1 MLAKLPR
8 GLCQKKKEKKKRT
21 VWSYITRT
29 NTLYTA
35 LYGTMLLIIISI
47 TGLLNKIQIQE
58 PFYSGFNQLL
68 ASDKSCELYWIMG
81 VVVLTIEQP
90 PLPMEIYRRGAKNV
104 LGQGKVVKTVFTL
117 ANFLPRFPTLSWKLW
132 WQTTKWNVPLPW
144 TKLGIFWVW
153 TFLLMWY
160 LVIFR
165 HIKAEGLHI
174 IALTV
179 AYLSS

>member
-90 PLPMEIYRRGAKNV
+90 PLPMEIYWRGGS
-104 LGQGKVVKTVFTL
+104 L
-117 ANFLPRFPTLSWKLW
+117 
-132 WQTTKWNVPLPW
+132 
-144 TKLGIFWVW
+144 
-153 TFLLMWY
+153 
-160 LVIFR
+160 
-165 HIKAEGLHI
+165 
-174 IALTV
+174 
-179 AYLSS
+179 